1 MSSLQEDDD
10 PGELGGVCLLT
21 APAVG
26 ENVKKPIHY
35 NPKKVAVII
44 EGDEVVSLPQFS
56 DAVLVLFG
64 LIYALH
70 LDYPQKMANTFFLM
84 VLMVPN

>member
-1 MSSLQEDDD
+1 M
-10 PGELGGVCLLT
+10 P
-21 APAVG
+21 PAVG
-26 ENVKKPIHY
+26 EDVKKPIHY

-70 LDYPQKMANTFFLM
+70 LDYPQKMANTFFFM